1 MDRWRARVECQ
12 IEHDALPDDPLA
24 DWQKA
29 AMPCWMSG
37 TPTSRNS

>member
-12 IEHDALPDDPLA
+12 IECDALPDEPLA
-24 DWQKA
+24 ACKKA

-37 TPTSRNS
+37 TPMSRKS